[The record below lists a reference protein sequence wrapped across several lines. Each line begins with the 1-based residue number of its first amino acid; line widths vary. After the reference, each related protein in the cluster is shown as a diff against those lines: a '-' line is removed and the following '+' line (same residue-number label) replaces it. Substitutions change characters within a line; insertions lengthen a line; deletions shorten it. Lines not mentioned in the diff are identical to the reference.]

1 MRTALVACSLLIAT
15 LAAAQ
20 GNQADANPTL
30 FSDGSSG
37 PNRGFGASGGGQ
49 VEPSAYRIE
58 RFTRLSLFVSASPLG
73 LGEQI
78 STNLSPHLDLRVLG
92 DYISVNTYQ
101 FSQRDFRIRLNMG
114 FVNMGASTDYY
125 PFHKP
130 FRLSAGYLFY
140 NGDRLRA
147 ELKANQNAVFTINN
161 IDWTS
166 DNADPVHG
174 TGRLTLGGSGFLLTA
189 GYGRIVSRSE
199 KHFSFPFEAGV
210 AFINTPHATFDLRG
224 QICSDQGI
232 NCQPAATYPGFAD
245 ALAAQLVTW
254 NKDVAPYHI
263 YPVVE
268 GGVAYTFS
276 LPRRRF

>member
-1 MRTALVACSLLIAT
+1 MLIAT

-20 GNQADANPTL
+20 GNLAGANQSL
-30 FSDGSSG
+30 FANGSSFYY
-37 PNRGFGASGGGQ
+37 PGFGAGGGGQ
-49 VEPSAYRIE
+49 AEPSAYRIE
-58 RFTRLSLFVSASPLG
+58 RFTRVSLSISASPLG

-78 STNLSPHLDLRVLG
+78 STNLSPNLDLRVLG
-92 DYISVNTYQ
+92 NYISVNTDQ
-101 FSQRDFRIRLNMG
+101 FSQKDFRIGLNVG

-125 PFHKP
+125 PLHKP

-140 NGDRLRA
+140 NGDRVRA
-147 ELKANQNAVFTINN
+147 ELKANQNAIFTINN

-210 AFINTPHATFDLRG
+210 AFINTPHATFNLSG
-224 QICSDQGI
+224 QICSNQGI
-232 NCQPAATYPGFAD
+232 NCLPAATYPGFAD

-263 YPVVE
+263 YPIIE
-268 GGVAYTFS
+268 GGVAYTFRI
-276 LPRRRF
+276 RR